1 MVEGGEPTSRL
12 IANEGGSANFVAC
25 DVSIAS
31 DVDRVVETAVTLN
44 GRLDIL
50 VNNAAIHGA
59 KPLLETDEPRWDH
72 VMGVNLKGPYLC
84 ARAAI
89 RQMLCQEIDGGARGR
104 IVNITSQHGMISAP
118 EDFVYGV
125 SKAGLVYMTRQI
137 AADYARQHIV
147 CNAVAP
153 GKILAGTKPALGATA
168 GAGSMR
174 RRQR

>member
-89 RQMLCQEIDGGARGR
+89 RQMLCQEIDGG
-104 IVNITSQHGMISAP
+104 
-118 EDFVYGV
+118 
-125 SKAGLVYMTRQI
+125 
-137 AADYARQHIV
+137 
-147 CNAVAP
+147 
-153 GKILAGTKPALGATA
+153 
-168 GAGSMR
+168 
-174 RRQR
+174 